1 MDGLPTELVKLCHLA
16 SMAECGDHVWS
27 GPAMGVWAAVWVPLA
42 KRWAGW
48 GADRRPTRGATPP
61 STAAISAQS

>member
-16 SMAECGDHVWS
+16 SMAECGDHMWS

-48 GADRRPTRGATPP
+48 GADRR
-61 STAAISAQS
+61 